1 VRWLRRTRGDAPS
14 QIGPEEPEDAT
25 GPPAVERAAPG
36 MAAFFSELEEDGSHA
51 VLDLGPA
58 VEANFRLYGRF
69 ARRIRFADLLNAPLR
84 GETWEAILRSFPPH
98 PEDPYDL
105 VLAWDLLDRL
115 PPEHRPQLV
124 EALARVTTSGARL
137 YVVVDASGDATTQPL
152 RFTLHGTDKVVQQ
165 TVGEPLPAWPQ
176 LLPAEVERLLR
187 PFQVVQAFTLRLG
200 YREYVLVRGG
210 LRPSIRKRKRR
221 S

>member
-1 VRWLRRTRGDAPS
+1 MRWPRRTRHDAPREV
-14 QIGPEEPEDAT
+14 GAEEPEDAA

-36 MAAFFSELEEDGSHA
+36 MAAFFAELEEDGSHA

-84 GETWEAILRSFPPH
+84 GETWEAALGSLPASL
-98 PEDPYDL
+98 EDPYDL

-115 PPEHRPQLV
+115 PPTHRPHLV
-124 EALARVTTSGARL
+124 EALAQVTTSRARL
-137 YVVVDASGDATTQPL
+137 YVLVDASGEAATQRL
-152 RFTLHGTDKVVQQ
+152 RFTLHGTDKVAQQ
-165 TVGEPLPAWPQ
+165 AAGEPLPAWPQ

-221 S
+221 N